1 MTYQEQWNATARL
14 LGYRRVP
21 TTNPLEDDGEWV
33 ILAPDGHEISW
44 SARDFTHH
52 LVVSHIEAR
61 YGIRW
66 DKQPY
71 LMKK

>member
-21 TTNPLEDDGEWV
+21 EDDGGWV
-33 ILAPDGHEISW
+33 ILAPDGHKISW
-44 SARDFTHH
+44 SAKDFTHY

-61 YGIRW
+61 YDIKW

-71 LMKK
+71 LRNK